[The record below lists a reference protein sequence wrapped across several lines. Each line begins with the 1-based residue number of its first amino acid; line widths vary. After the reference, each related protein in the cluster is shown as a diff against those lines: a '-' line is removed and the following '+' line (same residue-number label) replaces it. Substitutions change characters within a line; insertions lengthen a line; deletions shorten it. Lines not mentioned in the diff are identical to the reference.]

1 MGHIYLSHSNPIAI
15 YAHPVPWDVSHGIPI
30 GMKFPWTSLGL
41 SMGHIYLFHSHP
53 IAIYGRLI
61 PWDVSHGIPTGIPF
75 PWTSLQVSQQN
86 EDRYVGQ

>member
-1 MGHIYLSHSNPIAI
+1 
-15 YAHPVPWDVSHGIPI
+15 
-30 GMKFPWTSLGL
+30 
-41 SMGHIYLFHSHP
+41 MGHIYLFHSHP